1 MDEREFEDTRTV
13 VVGGSSGIG
22 LATAER
28 VVAGGGEV
36 VIAARDDERRREA
49 AERLGERASERAL
62 DVSDLGA
69 VEAFFET
76 VGPIDYLVCT
86 AAFLP
91 TGMDVTDENLRRAF
105 DVKLFGYRAAARA
118 ARERMG
124 DDGAMVFV
132 TGEASVDPIPEY
144 FAAGVVNAAVESLV
158 RYLALEYGPVRV
170 SAVSPHVVDT
180 FGMDPETKAETAAG
194 LPAGRVA
201 EPEDVADAVTF
212 ALTNPSAT
220 GETFRVN
227 GGAGLV

>member
-1 MDEREFEDTRTV
+1 M
-13 VVGGSSGIG
+13 
-22 LATAER
+22 
-28 VVAGGGEV
+28 
-36 VIAARDDERRREA
+36 
-49 AERLGERASERAL
+49 
-62 DVSDLGA
+62 SDLGA
-69 VEAFFET
+69 VEAFFKT

-91 TGMDVTDENLRRAF
+91 TGIGVTDENLRRAF

-124 DDGAMVFV
+124 DDGAVVSV
-132 TGEASVDPIPEY
+132 TGEASVAPVPEY

-158 RYLALEYGPVRV
+158 RYLALAYDPVRV
-170 SAVSPHVVDT
+170 SAVSPSLVDT
-180 FGMDPETKAETAAG
+180 FWMDPEAAAD

-201 EPEDVADAVTF
+201 EPEDVADAVAF

-227 GGAGLV
+227 GGAGLA